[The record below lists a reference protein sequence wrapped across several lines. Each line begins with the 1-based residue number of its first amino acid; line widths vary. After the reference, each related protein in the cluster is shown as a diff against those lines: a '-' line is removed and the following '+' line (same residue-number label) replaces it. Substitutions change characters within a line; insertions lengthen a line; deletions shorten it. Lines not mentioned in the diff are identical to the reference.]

1 MKKFLKWFGGF
12 VALILLSQVFF
23 YWQATRSPQWEYAR
37 RALECK
43 KPNYDLTYCV
53 DLPAS
58 DRKDFTHSSFK
69 PLVCIN
75 TASSCYNY
83 RHRAGNCNSLK
94 AHPDRWKFREVSA
107 DEAVPGD
114 LMLFV
119 TDTGRAPHA
128 GVYTMN
134 SLLGPLCAN
143 TIGFGIFFHYMP
155 IKPIMWLRV
164 ARTQYTHVKYYRYY
178 GESVRE

>member
-1 MKKFLKWFGGF
+1 MKRFWKWVGGF
-12 VALILLSQVFF
+12 VLLMVLIQLGF

-43 KPNYDLTYCV
+43 APNYDLTYCV
-53 DLPAS
+53 DLSAA

-134 SLLGPLCAN
+134 SILGPLCAN
-143 TIGFGIFFHYMP
+143 TISRNCFFHYMP
-155 IKPIMWLRV
+155 VKPLIWLGV
-164 ARTQYTHVKYYRYY
+164 SRTQYTHVKYYRYY

>member
-1 MKKFLKWFGGF
+1 MKRFWKWVGGF
-12 VALILLSQVFF
+12 VLLMLLIQLGF

-43 KPNYDLTYCV
+43 APNYDLTYCV
-53 DLPAS
+53 DLSAA

-94 AHPDRWKFREVSA
+94 AHPVRWKFREVSA
-107 DEAVPGD
+107 VEAVPGD

-128 GVYTMN
+128 GV
-134 SLLGPLCAN
+134 
-143 TIGFGIFFHYMP
+143 
-155 IKPIMWLRV
+155 
-164 ARTQYTHVKYYRYY
+164 
-178 GESVRE
+178 